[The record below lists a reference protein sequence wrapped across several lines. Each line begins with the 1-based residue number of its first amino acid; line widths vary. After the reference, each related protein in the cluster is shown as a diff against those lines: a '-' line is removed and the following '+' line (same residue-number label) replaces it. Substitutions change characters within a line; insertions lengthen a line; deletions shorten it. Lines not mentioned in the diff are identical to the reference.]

1 MRRSNTNVTGGRL
14 PPPPIGA
21 AATPGRP
28 AAPTPAEEDLWD
40 SEDYSADSDDD
51 EQRKVVR
58 VAANYYDD
66 PGPAETKPDESD
78 KEEDERDTVV
88 AKHWMQWADIIGQD
102 CIYPVILTAGLDKA
116 IAAVLVDRPEVR
128 AVLLREVPRFGRNNF
143 DGQLGK
149 LPVVFVNGDELEDIK
164 KKFRGNNVSVE
175 GQNGV
180 RTAFAPTRERR
191 SQAAAPAPVPI
202 RDDGPSTPRNRGD
215 EGRDEPPRQRREEQ
229 PRRQEG
235 QPRRQEEQPRR
246 QEERPRR
253 QEEQPRRQEEQPRRR
268 ERREESPPPRRRQ
281 QREASPPRRR
291 RVTAEEVV
299 ENANRPPR
307 GDLGYRAI
315 TGV

>member
-28 AAPTPAEEDLWD
+28 AASTPAEEDLWD
-40 SEDYSADSDDD
+40 SEEYSADSDDD

-66 PGPAETKPDESD
+66 GPGPAETKPDESD

-88 AKHWMQWADIIGQD
+88 ANHWMQWADIIGKD
-102 CIYPVILTAGLDKA
+102 CIYPVILTAGMEKA
-116 IAAVLVDRPEVR
+116 IAAVLVNRPEVR
-128 AVLLREVPRFGRNNF
+128 AVLLPEVPRFGRNNF
-143 DGQLGK
+143 DGRLGK
-149 LPVVFVNGDELEDIK
+149 LPVVFVDGDELEDIK
-164 KKFRGNNVSVE
+164 KKFRGNSVSVD

-246 QEERPRR
+246 QEE
-253 QEEQPRRQEEQPRRR
+253 QPRRR

-299 ENANRPPR
+299 ENDRRR